1 MRLVD
6 SHCHLPLL
14 AKTDGD
20 LDRIVLDAKN
30 NGIEHILSVSIDLE
44 TYDDVLRTAL
54 RYPEVSASV
63 GVHPN
68 CTRENLEPNID
79 KLVRLGANE
88 QVIAIGE
95 TGLDFFYEDYDKE
108 RQLRQFKN
116 HIRAAIELQKP
127 IIIHCRDA
135 SSSLLPL
142 LKKEKAQ
149 QVGGIMHC
157 FVEDWEV
164 ASEAMDMGFL
174 ISFSGIVT
182 FKNAKKLRTVAKRI
196 PSEKIL
202 VETDAPWLAPVPERG
217 KKNQPAFV
225 CHTAKFLS
233 ELRNENLDDFS
244 LQTTKNF
251 YTLFK
256 FKEK

>member
-14 AKTDGD
+14 AQTDDG
-20 LDRIVLDAKN
+20 LDQIVRDAKN

-44 TYDDVLRTAL
+44 TYDDVLHTAI

-68 CTRENLEPNID
+68 CDKDSLEPNVD
-79 KLVRLGANE
+79 KLVQLGANE

-95 TGLDFFYEDYDKE
+95 TGLDFFYQPFDKE

-116 HIRAAIELQKP
+116 HIRAATELQKP

-142 LKKEKAQ
+142 LKKEKAER
-149 QVGGIMHC
+149 VGGIMHC
-157 FVEDWEV
+157 FVDDWDV

-182 FKNAKKLRTVAKRI
+182 FKNAKELRTVAKKI
-196 PSEKIL
+196 PDENIL
-202 VETDAPWLAPVPERG
+202 VETDSPWLAPVPERG
-217 KKNQPAFV
+217 KKNQPSYV

-244 LQTTKNF
+244 LQTTRNF
-251 YTLFK
+251 YSLFK
-256 FKEK
+256 FGDK

>member
-14 AKTDGD
+14 AQTDDG
-20 LDRIVLDAKN
+20 LDQIVRDAKN

-44 TYDDVLRTAL
+44 TYDDVLHTAI

-68 CTRENLEPNID
+68 CDKDSLEPNVD
-79 KLVRLGANE
+79 TLVQLGANE

-95 TGLDFFYEDYDKE
+95 TGLDFFYQPFDKE

-116 HIRAAIELQKP
+116 HIRAATELQKP

-142 LKKEKAQ
+142 LKKEKAER
-149 QVGGIMHC
+149 VGGIMHC
-157 FVEDWEV
+157 FVDDWDV

-182 FKNAKKLRTVAKRI
+182 FKNAKELRTVAKKI
-196 PSEKIL
+196 PDENIL
-202 VETDAPWLAPVPERG
+202 VETDSPWLAPVPERG
-217 KKNQPAFV
+217 KKNQPSYV

-244 LQTTKNF
+244 LQTTRNF
-251 YTLFK
+251 YSLFK
-256 FKEK
+256 FGDK

>member
-1 MRLVD
+1 
-6 SHCHLPLL
+6 L
-14 AKTDGD
+14 AKTDDG
-20 LDRIVLDAKN
+20 LDQIVHDAKN
-30 NGIEHILSVSIDLE
+30 NGVEHILSVSIDLE
-44 TYDDVLRTAL
+44 TYDDVLRVAQ
-54 RYPEVSASV
+54 RHPDVSASV

-68 CTRENLEPNID
+68 CTEDNLEPNVD
-79 KLVRLGANE
+79 KLVQLGANE
-88 QVIAIGE
+88 QVIAVGE
-95 TGLDFFYEDYDKE
+95 TGLDFFYATFDKD
-108 RQLRQFKN
+108 RQLRQFKS

-127 IIIHCRDA
+127 IIIHCRNA

-142 LKKEKAQ
+142 LKKEKAER
-149 QVGGIMHC
+149 VGGIMHC
-157 FVEDWEV
+157 FVEDWDV

-182 FKNAKKLRTVAKRI
+182 FRNAAELRTVAKKI

-217 KKNQPAFV
+217 KKNQPSYV

-251 YTLFK
+251 YSLFEIK
-256 FKEK
+256 GK

>member
-14 AKTDGD
+14 AQTDDG
-20 LDRIVLDAKN
+20 LDQIVRDAKN

-44 TYDDVLRTAL
+44 TYDDVLHTAI

-68 CTRENLEPNID
+68 CDKDSLEPNVD
-79 KLVRLGANE
+79 TLVQLGANE

-95 TGLDFFYEDYDKE
+95 TGLDFFYQPFDKE

-116 HIRAAIELQKP
+116 HIRAATELQKP
-127 IIIHCRDA
+127 IIIHCREA

-142 LKKEKAQ
+142 LKKEKAER
-149 QVGGIMHC
+149 VGGIMHC
-157 FVEDWEV
+157 FVDDWDV

-182 FKNAKKLRTVAKRI
+182 FKNAKELRTVAKKI
-196 PSEKIL
+196 PDENIL
-202 VETDAPWLAPVPERG
+202 VETDSPWLAPVPERG
-217 KKNQPAFV
+217 KKNQPSYV

-244 LQTTKNF
+244 LQTTRNF
-251 YTLFK
+251 YSLFK
-256 FKEK
+256 FGDK